1 MSCCPN
7 QNAKLLYAQIPKE
20 LQKLKYAVYPC
31 NQSYNNLRF
40 NYNKRFNVFPHAIF
54 YPTKSDEVSYLVKNL
69 KQFNLPFSVR
79 SGGHCFEPGSL
90 SSSYVIDMSK
100 FNCVKICQDNQV
112 VIGSGARLGS
122 VIDTLSEKGFIVP
135 TGNCICVA
143 TGGITLGG
151 GIGGLCRILGLMCD
165 NVISFNMV
173 NADGN
178 LIKVSENENSDL
190 FWALRGGGNGSYG
203 IVTDIKFKIYSDI
216 YCQLYKLTWKYNRS
230 EANEI
235 FNYWQEW
242 IQTVPDNVKG
252 DIIFIYDYG
261 TATLNGEFVKFGN
274 EPFYELDKF
283 KQLYNPV
290 VENKNGYFGKLNS
303 FWKNLHQEQ
312 AFSKIKSSIG
322 FNPISQEGVN
332 ILLDY
337 FDLIDKK
344 QVLFRYKFF
353 QTGGAIKK
361 FNTSFYPRDA
371 SFIVNFDI
379 FWEESELEPFCLSYI
394 NEFYQKIR
402 PFISQY
408 CYDIYVDYDIVD
420 YMQAYYGSN
429 KERLILVKNRYD
441 PTNFFRWKQSIP
453 LK

>member
-1 MSCCPN
+1 MEN
-7 QNAKLLYAQIPKE
+7 LLNLEMNLSMNWINLSNCTIQ
-20 LQKLKYAVYPC
+20 LLKI
-31 NQSYNNLRF
+31 R
-40 NYNKRFNVFPHAIF
+40 
-54 YPTKSDEVSYLVKNL
+54 
-69 KQFNLPFSVR
+69 
-79 SGGHCFEPGSL
+79 
-90 SSSYVIDMSK
+90 
-100 FNCVKICQDNQV
+100 
-112 VIGSGARLGS
+112 
-122 VIDTLSEKGFIVP
+122 
-135 TGNCICVA
+135 
-143 TGGITLGG
+143 
-151 GIGGLCRILGLMCD
+151 
-165 NVISFNMV
+165 
-173 NADGN
+173 
-178 LIKVSENENSDL
+178 
-190 FWALRGGGNGSYG
+190 
-203 IVTDIKFKIYSDI
+203 TDI
-216 YCQLYKLTWKYNRS
+216 LENLT
-230 EANEI
+230 
-235 FNYWQEW
+235 
-242 IQTVPDNVKG
+242 
-252 DIIFIYDYG
+252 
-261 TATLNGEFVKFGN
+261 L
-274 EPFYELDKF
+274 
-283 KQLYNPV
+283 
-290 VENKNGYFGKLNS
+290 

-408 CYDIYVDYDIVD
+408 CYDIYVDYEIID